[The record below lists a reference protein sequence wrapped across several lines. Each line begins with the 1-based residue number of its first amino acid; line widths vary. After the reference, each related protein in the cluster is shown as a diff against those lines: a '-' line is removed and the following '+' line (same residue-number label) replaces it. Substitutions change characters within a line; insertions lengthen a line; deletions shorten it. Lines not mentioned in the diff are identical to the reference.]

1 MRPHETGVLC
11 REIDRIERESRSR
24 RFAVRHSIPTRMHDV
39 VEIMSLDKSTI
50 TTLEKAMFSR
60 EFCLQTLIHGAYWRL
75 VIAHM
80 FHSDRSVIIEC
91 VIRIG

>member
-1 MRPHETGVLC
+1 
-11 REIDRIERESRSR
+11 
-24 RFAVRHSIPTRMHDV
+24 
-39 VEIMSLDKSTI
+39 MSLDKSTI